1 MVSSKDAL
9 LTEMSSPNLVSTQ
22 GELLTEM
29 SDPDVLSTQE
39 ALLTQL
45 YLVVS
50 QQEPELA
57 TRLTGMFAHW
67 QPAQLL
73 ELLRDSAL
81 RERQLTE
88 ARAALSHA
96 RVVDISK
103 QSALEDR
110 LHTRVGTLEKD
121 QQKAAHITGLL
132 MQEDERTLQLMMI
145 NDKVMESFV
154 TGARRDFG
162 NYHQQINS
170 TADMEQC
177 GQDVAE
183 ADAIADAVFGR
194 VSTVY
199 KHNAPKITGMVLEM
213 EPHSLYKLL
222 ADDTSFKA
230 TIERCREALEA
241 TAQWLLE

>member
-1 MVSSKDAL
+1 M
-9 LTEMSSPNLVSTQ
+9 VSTQ
-22 GELLTEM
+22 DVLFTGM
-29 SDPDVLSTQE
+29 SDPDVVSTQE

-45 YLVVS
+45 YLVVRE
-50 QQEPELA
+50 QEPELA

-81 RERQLTE
+81 RERQVTE
-88 ARAALSHA
+88 ARAALNQS
-96 RVVDISK
+96 RDVEIPK
-103 QSALEDR
+103 KSALEER
-110 LHTRVGTLEKD
+110 LYARVGTLEKG
-121 QQKAAHITGLL
+121 QHKAAHITGLL
-132 MQEDERTLQLMMI
+132 MQEDESTLQLMMT
-145 NDKVMESFV
+145 NDKVLESFV

-162 NYHQQINS
+162 SYHQQVYS

-177 GQDVAE
+177 GRDVAE
-183 ADAIADAVFGR
+183 ADTFADAVFQR

-213 EPHSLYKLL
+213 EPQSLYKLL
-222 ADDTSFKA
+222 ADDTSFRA
-230 TIERCREALEA
+230 AIESCREALEA